1 MRVCSG
7 KRLNASLLCSGLL
20 VLCIVGL
27 VPLVINIQQDTI
39 TEGRFKYTQALR
51 DSWEE
56 QMLFNIV
63 SLRYAEVTAFLDVES
78 LITQYGVET
87 SAGFLGGRGNRGT
100 DTYLG
105 NVGGAWSERP
115 TITYSP
121 LEGREFAYSM
131 LRPMSPSE
139 VFALINAGWNA
150 ERALRL
156 IVKSVNGIYAMD
168 PGTRELQLEFV
179 EVLQAFKQL
188 QDAGSLGIRQDF
200 SEQGV
205 RTFIYLRD
213 ENIENGVSEA
223 ARRLADRLR
232 IGDAYTDSAL
242 DPSRG
247 LEIQFGPYIGDPSAI
262 ALQTHSVMD
271 ILVDTAS
278 FIEVPEEHVQDQR
291 TTPNRNNDPTD
302 TPARPPILIL
312 SSAEEPEAASVSVF
326 DRDYWYYID
335 DRDLESK
342 KAFSFLM
349 ILLQLQA
356 SREAGKG
363 PVITIG
369 TGN

>member
-1 MRVCSG
+1 MRVCIV
-7 KRLNASLLCSGLL
+7 SGLRTL
-20 VLCIVGL
+20 LVRGGLAVLCVAGAIPGC
-27 VPLVINIQQDTI
+27 ISIQRDTI
-39 TEGRFKYTQALR
+39 TEGRFKYTQAMR

-78 LITQYGVET
+78 LITQYGLET
-87 SAGFLGGRGNRGT
+87 SAGFLGGRGNRGS

-105 NVGGAWSERP
+105 NVSGAWSERP

-121 LEGREFAYSM
+121 VEGREFSYSM

-150 ERALRL
+150 ERSLRL
-156 IVKSVNGIYAMD
+156 IVKSVNGVYASD
-168 PGTRELQLEFV
+168 PATRELQPEFMDI
-179 EVLQAFKQL
+179 LQAFKQL
-188 QDAGSLGIRQDF
+188 QDAGALGIRQDF

-205 RTFIYLRD
+205 RTYIYLR
-213 ENIENGVSEA
+213 EGNEGPGVREA
-223 ARRLADRLR
+223 SRKLADSLR
-232 IGDAYTDSAL
+232 IGDASIEAAL

-247 LEIQFGPYIGDPSAI
+247 LEVQFGPYIGDPAAI
-262 ALQTHSVMD
+262 VLQTHSVMD

-278 FIEVPEEHVQDQR
+278 FVDVPQEHVDEQR
-291 TTPNRNNDPTD
+291 TMPNRYSETLD
-302 TPARPPILIL
+302 TPARPPIRIL
-312 SSAEEPEAASVSVF
+312 SSLDEPEAASVSVY

-356 SREAGKG
+356 SRETGKG